1 MTLQLDEASE
11 GEKRFR
17 LGAKLYEA
25 GQPGQAWRVLDG
37 SVRLDRPGP
46 DGLMFASL
54 AVAGDVIG
62 AETLLFGQY
71 EFVARA
77 LSDCAIAPWA
87 DQQARPRESLLQAL
101 ALGERRAADVIAL
114 RAGQAAERVRRL
126 MLLLTRQQRAGACD
140 VSGKPLA
147 CASGLSTRMAMP
159 PLRDMADITG
169 LTAETVSRVL
179 SGMRREGVLSREG
192 WRHAHLAPAR
202 LLPDD

>member
-1 MTLQLDEASE
+1 MTDRLDAASA
-11 GEKRFR
+11 GETRFR
-17 LGAKLYEA
+17 LGAVLYEA
-25 GQPGQAWRVLDG
+25 GQAGQAWRVIEG

-77 LSDCAIAPWA
+77 LSDGAVAPWA
-87 DQQARPRESLLQAL
+87 DQVARPRESLLQVL

-126 MLLLTRQQRAGACD
+126 MLLLTRQQRAAAD
-140 VSGKPLA
+140 AVEA
-147 CASGLSTRMAMP
+147 STRMAMP
-159 PLRDMADITG
+159 SLRDMADITG

-179 SGMRREGVLSREG
+179 SGMRRDGVLSREG

-202 LLPDD
+202 LRGED